1 MAEVN
6 GNRRSIFADFASRRS
21 DEDSLIAWL
30 SEIVDG
36 RVPDDVFVP
45 SDEHP
50 IEHFLGVLRQRA
62 TPDDLQP
69 LARAAGALLCQWIS
83 RHAED
88 PQPGEKALDRL
99 SNILYILECVPIPAS
114 QAWQLLLFI
123 QGGAP
128 DQGSQRGR
136 ELRRQALNALSLSLP
151 PERNFEQLASL
162 YREEIRNPEYAVPA
176 FNALMR
182 LSLPEAVREVPRLL
196 NTMKAADP
204 PLPPEHVLRALFRS
218 LERHPEV
225 ATLLGEIVR
234 ERVEPALAA
243 ELKHLL
249 VEMVRAPERFPTA
262 WQSYHEALDSS
273 TDMAAGLRELVNPYA
288 REFDRSQLSSRSAV
302 QAVTASPLLV
312 QPRIA

>member
-1 MAEVN
+1 MAEVS
-6 GNRRSIFADFASRRS
+6 GNRRSIFADFAIRRS

-151 PERNFEQLASL
+151 PERNFEQLASF
-162 YREEIRNPEYAVPA
+162 YREEIQKPDYAVPA

-182 LSLPEAVREVPRLL
+182 LSLPEAVREVPPLL
-196 NTMKAADP
+196 NTMKTADP

-218 LERHPEV
+218 LERHPGV
-225 ATLLGEIVR
+225 ATQLGEIVR
-234 ERVEPALAA
+234 AQPAVDA
-243 ELKHLL
+243 ELKHIL
-249 VEMVRAPERFPTA
+249 VKVVRAPERFPTA
-262 WQSYHEALDSS
+262 WQSYHEALGSS
-273 TDMAAGLRELVNPYA
+273 TEMPAGLRELIDPYA
-288 REFDRSQLSSRSAV
+288 REFDQSRLASRCAV
-302 QAVTASPLLV
+302 QAVMAASLLV
-312 QPRIA
+312 QPRVG